1 GLAAGTYTV
10 IVSDANSCSRQTS
23 VTVLSVVSTL
33 TLTTASSGSGCGT
46 SMNGTLSAAITG
58 GGIAPYTYSW
68 NTNPPQTTSSVSNL
82 PAGTYT
88 VLVTDA
94 KGCTVQSVDSIAVS
108 SQPKTLFTSV
118 QNISCEGISVQ
129 FANTSTQASS
139 YLWNFGDQSTSTELN
154 PTHTFPSTG
163 TFVVTLVAEKPPCSD
178 TVSTDIVIGGMGATA
193 IGTANIFTP
202 NGDGQN
208 DCFTLAPDTAYAIKK
223 CLYLE
228 VFDRWGVKMFESS
241 GSDNYCWD
249 GKNKKDN
256 KQAVG
261 GTYYYVAKLGETTIK
276 GYVTLIR

>member
-46 SMNGTLSAAITG
+46 STNGTLSATITSG
-58 GGIAPYTYSW
+58 GTAPYTYSW

-94 KGCTVQSVDSIAVS
+94 KGCTVQGVESIAVS
-108 SQPKTLFTSV
+108 PQPKALFTFA

-129 FANTSTQASS
+129 FVNTSTQASS
-139 YLWNFGDQSTSTELN
+139 YLWNFGDQTTSALPS
-154 PTHTFPSTG
+154 PTHIFPSTG
-163 TFVVTLVAEKPPCSD
+163 TFVITLVAEKAPCSD
-178 TVSTDIVIGGMGATA
+178 TVFSDIVIGNRGSTA
-193 IGTANIFTP
+193 MGTANIFTP
-202 NGDGQN
+202 NGDGKN
-208 DCFTLAPDTAYAIKK
+208 DCFTLAPDTAYTIKE

-228 VFDRWGVKMFESS
+228 VFDRWGMKFFESD

-249 GKNKKDN
+249 GENKKDN
-256 KQAVG
+256 KPAMN